1 MGKQSKKKGNFLT
14 SAHQALQ
21 RKGVV
26 TTVYLVLLPVGHPGH
41 GGPVLQQ
48 EL

>member
-26 TTVYLVLLPVGHPGH
+26 KIGRASCRERV
-41 GGPVLQQ
+41 
-48 EL
+48 